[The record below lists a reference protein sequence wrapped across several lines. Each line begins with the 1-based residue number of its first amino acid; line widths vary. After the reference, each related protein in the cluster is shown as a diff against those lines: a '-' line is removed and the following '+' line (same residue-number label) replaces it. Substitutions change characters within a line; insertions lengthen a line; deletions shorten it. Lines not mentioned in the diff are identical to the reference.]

1 MSIDRKTEL
10 ELLEQCYRSDQAELF
25 VLYGR
30 RRVGKTELLRA
41 FCVDKPHI
49 FFIATLSSDSEQLAT
64 FSQQV
69 YGFTHSDVP
78 AGFTFP
84 SWEAAL
90 HALNEFPMQPKP
102 IIVLDE
108 FTYLI
113 SGNKAIPSILQKVWD
128 ETLKNTPIMMVL
140 CGSYIGM
147 MEKEVLGY
155 QAPLYGRR
163 TASFLLQPMDLP
175 SSALF
180 FPGYSAEEKFI
191 TWAVVGGMP
200 FYLRTFRDNQDVFSN
215 IRQHIL
221 DPQRGTLFN
230 EPRLL
235 LMEELREPRNY
246 FSILSAIAQ
255 GRTHL
260 NEIAQGAGIGDVTT
274 VARYLGI
281 LQQMRL
287 ITRRVPATETQP
299 QKSKKGIYHIND
311 HFLRFWFRYVHPN
324 QSSLDLGLADAI
336 LRQRIKPDLDHFVAN
351 AFEEAA
357 ITFTGHLAQAGE
369 LGFIPERI
377 GGWWNRD
384 AEIDV
389 LAINLTEKIALVGE
403 CKWTIHP
410 VGSGVLEDLK
420 QKAEILMKD
429 HEIKQVRYAIFAGN
443 GFTADLVEKS
453 ESEGNYL
460 FTVDTL
466 VNPI

>member
-1 MSIDRKTEL
+1 MFIDRKTEL
-10 ELLEQCYRSDQAELF
+10 ELLGQRYRSNQAELF

-30 RRVGKTELLRA
+30 RRVGKTELLHA
-41 FCVDKPHI
+41 FCADKPHI

-69 YGFTHSDVP
+69 YGFTHADVP
-78 AGFTFP
+78 SGFTFP

-90 HALNEFPMQPKP
+90 RALGELPGQPKP

-113 SGNKAIPSILQKVWD
+113 SGNKAIPSIMQKVWD
-128 ETLKNTPIMMVL
+128 ETLKNTQIMIVL

-147 MEKEVLGY
+147 METEVLGY

-163 TASFLLQPMDLP
+163 TASTLLRPMDLT

-180 FPGYSAEEKFI
+180 FPSYSAEEKFI

-200 FYLRTFRDNQDVFSN
+200 YYLRTFQDSQDVFAN

-221 DPQRGTLFN
+221 DAQSGTLFN

-246 FSILSAIAQ
+246 FSLLRAIAQ
-255 GRTHL
+255 GRTRL
-260 NEIAQGAGIGDVTT
+260 NEIAQGASIGDVTT
-274 VARYLGI
+274 VARYLDI

-287 ITRRVPATETQP
+287 ITRRAPATETQP
-299 QKSKKGIYHIND
+299 EKSKKGIYNIDD

-336 LRQRIKPDLDHFVAN
+336 LQQRIEPDLDHFVAT

-357 ITFTGHLAQAGE
+357 ITFTGRLAQTGQ
-369 LGFIPERI
+369 LDFFPERI

-389 LAINLTEKIALVGE
+389 LAVNLSEKIALVGE
-403 CKWTIHP
+403 CKWTVHP
-410 VGSGVLEDLK
+410 VGTSVLDDLK
-420 QKAEILMKD
+420 KKVEVLTKD
-429 HEIKQVRYAIFAGN
+429 HEINKVQFAIFARN
-443 GFTADLVEKS
+443 GFTPDLEDRAKS
-453 ESEGNYL
+453 DGIRL
-460 FTVDTL
+460 FTIESFMD
-466 VNPI
+466 NN